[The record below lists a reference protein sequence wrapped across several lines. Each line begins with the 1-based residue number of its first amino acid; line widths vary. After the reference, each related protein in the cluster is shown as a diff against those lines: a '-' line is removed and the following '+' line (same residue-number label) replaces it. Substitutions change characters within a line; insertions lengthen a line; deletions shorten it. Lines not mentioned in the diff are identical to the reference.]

1 MPKYKIENTLFPSFL
16 TDLRKRERFSSGE
29 MLGKILCMVKST
41 YNGYE
46 TGATKTIP
54 TDTLERMMTAL
65 WQKNKKNNPSSD
77 ISLDEYVCRQV
88 RRMKKTY
95 ANEILQKQYWLMYLH
110 LNHATVNFSDL
121 MRRELEDMYAADTL
135 TEILSSL
142 NLNPTLK
149 QLYKYEDKNE
159 IYFNPLTKRD
169 EEKGYFPIFR
179 IRFELSDSEL
189 DTISQ
194 NIQKEGKI
202 DVLTLFMLVFNF
214 EYRRHTNEQ
223 DAFIESCLKM
233 HSWEV
238 PFVYNLFGF
247 IELPEY
253 SIPTAYEESA
263 EIIEQIRNVLINTE
277 IPEQN
282 FTMNIFRKNLIEGN
296 LHFLDTIAID
306 FSFIKNLQPA
316 LENELHNQLEETVE
330 NFKKTKLHMDNEE

>member
-65 WQKNKKNNPSSD
+65 WEKNKKNNPSSD
-77 ISLDEYVCRQV
+77 ISIDEYVCRQV

-95 ANEILQKQYWLMYLH
+95 AIEILQKQFWLMYLH
-110 LNHATVNFSDL
+110 LKYATVKFSDL

-142 NLNPTLK
+142 NLNPTIK
-149 QLYKYEDKNE
+149 QLYKYEDKNQ

-169 EEKGYFPIFR
+169 EEKGYLPIFR

-253 SIPTAYEESA
+253 SIPTVYEESSG
-263 EIIEQIRNVLINTE
+263 IIAQIRNILIDSE
-277 IPEQN
+277 IPEQDI
-282 FTMNIFRKNLIEGN
+282 TMNIFKNNLIEGN

-330 NFKKTKLHMDNEE
+330 IFKNTKLHMDNEE